1 MEHIRAFLDYIG
13 YEKKYSVHTLSSYE
27 TDLTQFSEFLKKE
40 FGEVLY
46 NEVPY
51 SYIRSWIVY
60 LSDAGCSSTTI
71 NRKITSLKSFYNF
84 LIKIK
89 YCAANPL
96 SAHKALKKPKKVQIP
111 FSEQELGTLLGS
123 YPFSDDFEG
132 VRDQLM
138 LELFYTTGMR
148 RAELIALKVHSID
161 PASASIRI
169 HGKRNKERMVPLL
182 PQIVKIYSRYLEQR
196 SQIEHVKDTD
206 VLFLT
211 IKGVKMSPSLV
222 YRLINLYLSAVSN
235 KVKKSPHMLRHSF
248 ATHLLNEGADINS
261 VKELLGHSSLAST
274 QVYTHTN
281 LKELKNVFRAF
292 HPRSQDD
299 SF

>member
-27 TDLTQFSEFLKKE
+27 TDLIQFKEFLNKE

-60 LSDAGCSSTTI
+60 LSDGGCSSTTI

-89 YCAANPL
+89 YCSANPL

-111 FSEQELGTLLGS
+111 FSEQELGTLLSG

-132 VRDQLM
+132 VRDQFM

-148 RAELIALKVHSID
+148 RAELIALKVNSID
-161 PASASIRI
+161 PVAASIRI
-169 HGKRNKERMVPLL
+169 HGKRNKERLVPLL
-182 PQIVKIYSRYLEQR
+182 PQVVKIYKNYIKQR
-196 SQIEHVKDTD
+196 SLIEHVKDAD

-211 IKGVKMSPSLV
+211 IKGIKMSPSLV

-299 SF
+299 SK

>member
-27 TDLTQFSEFLKKE
+27 TDLTQFSSFLKNE
-40 FGEVLY
+40 FGEIVW

-60 LSDAGCSSTTI
+60 LSDGGCSSATI

-89 YCAANPL
+89 YCTVNPL

-111 FSEQELGTLLGS
+111 FSEQELSKLLGGS
-123 YPFSDDFEG
+123 PFSDDFEG
-132 VRDQLM
+132 IRDQFM

-148 RAELIALKVHSID
+148 RAELIGLKVHSID
-161 PASASIRI
+161 PVSASIRI
-169 HGKRNKERMVPLL
+169 LGKRNKERLVPLL
-182 PQIVKIYSRYLEQR
+182 PQVVEIYLKYLGQR
-196 SQIEHVKDTD
+196 SQIEHVKDQD

-211 IKGVKMSPSLV
+211 IKGIKMSPSLV

-299 SF
+299 SK

>member
-27 TDLTQFSEFLKKE
+27 TDLIQFKEFLNKE

-60 LSDAGCSSTTI
+60 LSDGGCSSTTI

-89 YCAANPL
+89 YCSANPL

-111 FSEQELGTLLGS
+111 FSEQELGTLLSS

-132 VRDQLM
+132 VRDQFM

-148 RAELIALKVHSID
+148 RAELIALKVNSID
-161 PASASIRI
+161 PVAASIRI
-169 HGKRNKERMVPLL
+169 HGKRNKERLVPLL
-182 PQIVKIYSRYLEQR
+182 PQVVKIYKNYIKQR
-196 SQIEHVKDTD
+196 SLIEHVKDAD

-211 IKGVKMSPSLV
+211 IKGIKMSPSLV

-299 SF
+299 SK